1 MANEVSVSIA
11 KGVDGFKNADFT
23 VGTSA
28 PGAGDIEVR
37 ISDSTAIKRKDVI
50 IGLQAIIRE
59 LEHGTP
65 VSKIK
70 APVL

>member
-11 KGVDGFKNADFT
+11 KGVDGFKNTDFT
-23 VGTSA
+23 VSTNA

-59 LEHGTP
+59 LEQGIP
-65 VSKIK
+65 ISKIK